1 MNQLNV
7 SLIALDLDDTL
18 LTETLTISPYTI
30 EVLAHAAERG
40 IYVILAS
47 GRANNALLPT
57 MRLLGPQTEQ
67 RRYLL
72 AQNGAVLRDLQTGKN
87 IYEKHMPGDVL
98 IKAYRAGKESGMS
111 FQVYD
116 DATIYS
122 PDMTKWTEQDF
133 RLSSLNVKIDA
144 NYEALLKKGWPKM
157 VLSLDAEKMPP
168 AMERVKDAIGDGG
181 TIYVSKPYF
190 LELMIPGVGK
200 GETML
205 WLADRLGISQ
215 EQTMAFGDSMN
226 DESMIRLAGHGV
238 AMKNGR
244 AEIRAMAKH
253 VTDYTNNEDGV
264 ARYIERHVL

>member
-18 LTETLTISPYTI
+18 LTETLTISPYTV

-40 IYVILAS
+40 IYVLLAS
-47 GRANNALLPT
+47 GRANNAVLPT
-57 MRLLGPQTEQ
+57 LLLLGPRNEQ

-72 AQNGAVLRDLQTGKN
+72 TQNGAVVRDLQTGKN
-87 IYEKHMPGDVL
+87 IYEKRVPGDVL
-98 IKAYRAGKESGMS
+98 IEAYRTGMVAGMS

-116 DATIYS
+116 DDTIYS
-122 PDMTKWTEQDF
+122 PEMTKWTDQDH
-133 RLSSLNVKIDA
+133 RLSGLSCKIET
-144 NYEALLKKGWPKM
+144 NFESLLKKGWPKM
-157 VLSLDAEKMPP
+157 VLSLDGEKMPP
-168 AMERVKDAIGDGG
+168 AMEWVKAVIGDGG
-181 TIYVSKPYF
+181 TLYLSKPYF
-190 LELMIPGVGK
+190 LELMPCGVGK

-244 AEIRAMAKH
+244 AEIRSMAKH

-264 ARYIERHVL
+264 ARYIERYVW

>member
-18 LTETLTISPYTI
+18 LTETLTVSPYTV
-30 EVLAHAAERG
+30 EVLAHAAERC
-40 IYVILAS
+40 IYVLLAS
-47 GRANNALLPT
+47 GRANNAVLPS

-72 AQNGAVLRDLQTGKN
+72 TQNGAVVRDLQTGKN
-87 IYEKHMPGDVL
+87 IYEKRIPGDVL
-98 IKAYRAGKESGMS
+98 IKAYGAGKESGMS

-122 PDMTKWTEQDF
+122 PEMTRWTEQDC
-133 RLSSLNVKIDA
+133 RLSSLNVKIEAD
-144 NYEALLKKGWPKM
+144 YETLLKKGWPKM
-157 VLSLDAEKMPP
+157 VLSLDSEKMPP
-168 AMERVKDAIGDGG
+168 AMERVKDAIGDRGV
-181 TIYVSKPYF
+181 IYLSKPYF
-190 LELMIPGVGK
+190 LELMPPGIGK
-200 GETML
+200 GETLL

-244 AEIRAMAKH
+244 AEIRAIAQY

-264 ARYIERHVL
+264 ARYIERYVL

>member
-1 MNQLNV
+1 MNQLNIR
-7 SLIALDLDDTL
+7 LIALDLDDTL
-18 LTETLTISPYTI
+18 LTETLTISPYTV

-40 IYVILAS
+40 IYVLLAS
-47 GRANNALLPT
+47 GRTNNAVLPT
-57 MRLLGPQTEQ
+57 LRLLGPRNER

-72 AQNGAVLRDLQTGKN
+72 TQNGAVVRELELERN
-87 IYEKHMPGDVL
+87 IYEKRIAGDVL
-98 IKAYRAGKESGMS
+98 IKAYQAGKGAGMS

-116 DATIYS
+116 DDTIYS
-122 PDMTKWTEQDF
+122 PEMTKWTEQDY
-133 RLSSLNVKIDA
+133 RLSSLRIKIDA
-144 NYEALLKKGWPKM
+144 DYEALLKKGWPKM

-168 AMERVKDAIGDGG
+168 AMERVKDAIGEGG
-181 TIYVSKPYF
+181 TIYLSKPYF
-190 LELMIPGVGK
+190 LELMSPGIGK

-205 WLADRLGISQ
+205 WLADRLGIGQ

-244 AEIRAMAKH
+244 AEIRSMAKH

-264 ARYIERHVL
+264 ARYIERYVL